1 MNPVEVRMDFVT
13 DTHSLVWYFTE
24 DARLSKKAIKAFEGT
39 IKEGT
44 VVVPAVVLAEIM
56 YISKR
61 GKIALAFEETVK
73 KIEEYENFDIAPLDI
88 NILKTADRIETDME
102 MHDKLIVATAL
113 YYKARLIANR
123 ESRDS
128 ACRLV
133 RSKNV
138 SISHEKY

>member
-1 MNPVEVRMDFVT
+1 MNRVEVRMDFIT

-61 GKIALAFEETVK
+61 GKIALSFEETLK
-73 KIEEYENFDIAPLDI
+73 TIEEYENFDIAPLDI
-88 NILKTADRIETDME
+88 NILKTADRIETEME

-113 YYKARLIANR
+113 YYKARLIT
-123 ESRDS
+123 RDEQIKK
-128 ACRLV
+128 AGI
-133 RSKNV
+133 V
-138 SISHEKY
+138 SVVW

>member
-1 MNPVEVRMDFVT
+1 MNRVEVRMDFIT

-61 GKIALAFEETVK
+61 GKIALTFEETLK
-73 KIEEYENFDIAPLDI
+73 TIEEYENFDIAPLDI
-88 NILKTADRIETDME
+88 NILKTADRIETEME

-113 YYKARLIANR
+113 YYKARLIT
-123 ESRDS
+123 RDEQIKK
-128 ACRLV
+128 AGI
-133 RSKNV
+133 V
-138 SISHEKY
+138 SVVW

>member
-1 MNPVEVRMDFVT
+1 MNPVEVRMDFIT

-44 VVVPAVVLAEIM
+44 VVVLAVVLAEIM

-61 GKIALAFEETVK
+61 GKIALTFEETLK

-113 YYKARLIANR
+113 YYKARLIT
-123 ESRDS
+123 RDEQIKK
-128 ACRLV
+128 AGIV
-133 RSKNV
+133 PV
-138 SISHEKY
+138 VW

>member
-1 MNPVEVRMDFVT
+1 MNPVKARMDFIT

-61 GKIALAFEETVK
+61 GKIALTFEETLQ

-102 MHDKLIVATAL
+102 MHDKVIVATAL
-113 YYKARLIANR
+113 YYKARLITMDEQIKKAGI
-123 ESRDS
+123 
-128 ACRLV
+128 V
-133 RSKNV
+133 PV
-138 SISHEKY
+138 VW

>member
-1 MNPVEVRMDFVT
+1 MNPVKARMDFIT

-61 GKIALAFEETVK
+61 GKIALTFEETLQ

-113 YYKARLIANR
+113 YYKARLITMDEQIKKAGI
-123 ESRDS
+123 
-128 ACRLV
+128 V
-133 RSKNV
+133 PV
-138 SISHEKY
+138 VW

>member
-1 MNPVEVRMDFVT
+1 MIVPIHFIT

-44 VVVPAVVLAEIM
+44 LVVPAVVLAEIM

-61 GKIALAFEETVK
+61 GKIALTFEETLK
-73 KIEEYENFDIAPLDI
+73 TIEEYENFDIAPLDI
-88 NILKTADRIETDME
+88 NILKTADRIETEME

-113 YYKARLIANR
+113 YYKARLIT
-123 ESRDS
+123 RDEQIKK
-128 ACRLV
+128 AGI
-133 RSKNV
+133 V
-138 SISHEKY
+138 SVVW

>member
-1 MNPVEVRMDFVT
+1 MNRVEVRMDFIT

-61 GKIALAFEETVK
+61 GKIALSFEETLK

-88 NILKTADRIETDME
+88 NILKTADRIETEME

-113 YYKARLIANR
+113 YYKARLIT
-123 ESRDS
+123 RDEQIKK
-128 ACRLV
+128 AGI
-133 RSKNV
+133 V
-138 SISHEKY
+138 SVVW

>member
-1 MNPVEVRMDFVT
+1 MNPVEVRMDFIT

-44 VVVPAVVLAEIM
+44 LVVPAVVLAEIM

-61 GKIALAFEETVK
+61 GKIALTFEETLK

-113 YYKARLIANR
+113 YYKARLIT
-123 ESRDS
+123 RDEQIKK
-128 ACRLV
+128 AGIV
-133 RSKNV
+133 PV
-138 SISHEKY
+138 VW

>member
-1 MNPVEVRMDFVT
+1 MPGKPSFLMNRVEVRMDFIT

-61 GKIALAFEETVK
+61 GKIALSFEETLK

-88 NILKTADRIETDME
+88 NILKTADRIETEME

-113 YYKARLIANR
+113 YYKARLIT
-123 ESRDS
+123 RDEQIKK
-128 ACRLV
+128 AGI
-133 RSKNV
+133 V
-138 SISHEKY
+138 SVVW

>member
-1 MNPVEVRMDFVT
+1 MNPVKVRMDFIT

-61 GKIALAFEETVK
+61 GKIALTFEETLQ

-113 YYKARLIANR
+113 YYKARLITMDEQIKKAGI
-123 ESRDS
+123 
-128 ACRLV
+128 V
-133 RSKNV
+133 PV
-138 SISHEKY
+138 VW

>member
-1 MNPVEVRMDFVT
+1 MNRVEVRMDFIT

-44 VVVPAVVLAEIM
+44 LVVPAVVLAEIM

-61 GKIALAFEETVK
+61 GKIALSFEETLK

-88 NILKTADRIETDME
+88 NILKTADRIETEME

-113 YYKARLIANR
+113 YYKARLIT
-123 ESRDS
+123 RDEQIKK
-128 ACRLV
+128 AGI
-133 RSKNV
+133 V
-138 SISHEKY
+138 SVVW

>member
-102 MHDKLIVATAL
+102 MHDKLIVATAP
-113 YYKARLIANR
+113 YYKARLIT
-123 ESRDS
+123 RDEQ
-128 ACRLV
+128 
-133 RSKNV
+133 
-138 SISHEKY
+138 IEKAGIVPVVW